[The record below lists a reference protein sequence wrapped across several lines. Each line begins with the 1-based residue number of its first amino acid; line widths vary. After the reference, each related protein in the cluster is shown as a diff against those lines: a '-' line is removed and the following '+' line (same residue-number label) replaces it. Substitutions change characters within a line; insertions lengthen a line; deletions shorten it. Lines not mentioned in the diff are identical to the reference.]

1 MRKKVKLVT
10 RITLRA
16 IALIGAALLMGIA
29 FNSINPNGIPLI
41 TKKAR
46 HEAPSEPQP
55 ATSPEAESK
64 PVIENKTEAVSL
76 IRGGSE
82 KKNEPAR

>member
-1 MRKKVKLVT
+1 MRKEMNLLT
-10 RITLRA
+10 RLTLRA
-16 IALIGAALLMGIA
+16 IALIGVSLLMGIA
-29 FNSINPNGIPLI
+29 FNSVNPNGIPLI

-46 HEAPSEPQP
+46 HEAPSEPHP
-55 ATSPEAESK
+55 AASHDSESK
-64 PVIENKTEAVSL
+64 SIIENKTEAVTL

>member
-1 MRKKVKLVT
+1 MRKKVKLLT
-10 RITLRA
+10 RLALRA

-29 FNSINPNGIPLI
+29 FNSVNPNGIPLI
-41 TKKAR
+41 RKIAR
-46 HEAPSEPQP
+46 HEAPSAPQP
-55 ATSPEAESK
+55 ATSHDSESK
-64 PVIENKTEAVSL
+64 PVVENKTEAVSL